1 MSISRSL
8 WVLLLAIGLGIA
20 AARAG
25 DPDVPR
31 DVARVF
37 DRNKGQ
43 LYAVYTRALRDE
55 PTLQGKV
62 TFQITLEPSGNAT
75 DCLVLSSELRAP
87 DVEKKMCERIKLMKF
102 DPQTES
108 RTVTKSVRFFN
119 RVDLPAN

>member
-1 MSISRSL
+1 MMTRAC
-8 WVLLLAIGLGIA
+8 WALLFVVGLGVA
-20 AARAG
+20 TVRAG
-25 DPDVPR
+25 EADVPP

-43 LYAVYTRALRDE
+43 LFAVYTRALRDE

-62 TFQITLEPSGNAT
+62 TFQVTLDPSGTASE
-75 DCLVLSSELRAP
+75 CLVLSSDLRAP

-102 DPQTES
+102 DPQMES
-108 RTVTKSVRFFN
+108 RTVTKSVRFYN